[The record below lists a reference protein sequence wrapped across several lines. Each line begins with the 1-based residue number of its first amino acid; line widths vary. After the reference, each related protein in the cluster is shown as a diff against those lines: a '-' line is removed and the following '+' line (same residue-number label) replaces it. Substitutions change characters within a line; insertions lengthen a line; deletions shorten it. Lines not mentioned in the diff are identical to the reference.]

1 MPNTNT
7 IRNFAKIRNSANQ
20 QYFKNMSNR
29 ITLKD
34 KTFEPYLPH
43 DKIMEG
49 IEAVAARINAD
60 YSATPIPVF
69 LGVLNGC
76 FMFMAELMQRI
87 TFDCETSFVK
97 LASYQGTC
105 STGEVTELIGLKEN
119 LCGRHVIVVED
130 IVDTGRSIEHLMEML
145 KHHAPAS
152 IEIATLLF
160 KPESYTKDIEIKY
173 SAISI
178 PDHFIV
184 GFGLDYD
191 GLGRNLRDIYMVKD
205 GF

>member
-1 MPNTNT
+1 ML
-7 IRNFAKIRNSANQ
+7 
-20 QYFKNMSNR
+20 NR

-34 KTFEPYLPH
+34 KTFELYLPH
-43 DKIMEG
+43 DAIMKG
-49 IEAVAARINAD
+49 IESVAARINAD
-60 YSATPIPVF
+60 YAAVPTPVF

-87 TFDCETSFVK
+87 VFDCEVSFVK
-97 LASYQGTC
+97 LASYEGTC
-105 STGEVTELIGLKEN
+105 STGEITDLIGLKEN

-130 IVDTGRSIEHLMEML
+130 IVDTGQSMEHLMGIL
-145 KHHAPAS
+145 KKHNPAS
-152 IEIATLLF
+152 IEIASMLF
-160 KPESYTKDIEIKY
+160 KPESYTKEFEIKY
-173 SAISI
+173 SASSV

-191 GLGRNLRDIYMVKD
+191 GLGRNLRDIYVVKD